1 MMGNHNGKEAYGTT
15 GSPLDFYH
23 TPPTSRSEA
32 ELIAMALPSAA
43 STDKVQTSSPVVST
57 TPSSPSPAADWKQQ
71 LSTPSEWAMISVES
85 VNSLDT
91 NLSDAAAGREKV
103 VNSSDVSIPLP
114 LPQGSPSEQS
124 WQERDSGME
133 PQAAA
138 ERAGGEMTLVLLSL
152 MEHYRASLGL
162 TPNTDIT
169 TGAVEMLRRLIT
181 EKDDLVEELDVLKET
196 LRTERLEWQQFQWDL
211 QTAVSVADRLRLESD
226 HALGLLQENHRALEE
241 QLAQTLSRQQETE
254 RALESLR
261 VEHKD
266 VCCKLNEVI
275 VQWQQEKAEHD
286 VLRNVCR
293 LKDEITNKQANEAA
307 GNKLQKE
314 AETEITDGGNYDGET
329 HEKTN
334 GLLENVELTGKGV
347 AEGYI
352 RSLAALEK
360 KKEEGRGQRDSRT
373 IVMLS
378 ERSWSLSG
386 LPLQSDSSSQDGTSK
401 NIRTTLPLCKK
412 EEPAKG
418 RRMDRTLQRQ
428 DSWSN
433 FYTGKQEE
441 DQTSDSVKPRDGF
454 SALLR
459 RHGGSRRNSLLRWC
473 QSRTQGYKNIEITN
487 FSTCWEDGLAF
498 CAVYHTYLPTHVS
511 YDSLSPADKEGN
523 LGLAFKTGE
532 SVGIPATLT
541 VVEML
546 KANGPDWQRVLAYVE
561 SIFRHFEM

>member
-1 MMGNHNGKEAYGTT
+1 MMGNHNGKDTYSPTGT

-23 TPPTSRSEA
+23 TPPTSPSEE
-32 ELIAMALPSAA
+32 ELAAMALPSAA
-43 STDKVQTSSPVVST
+43 ST
-57 TPSSPSPAADWKQQ
+57 
-71 LSTPSEWAMISVES
+71 EWAVISVES
-85 VNSLDT
+85 INSLGT
-91 NLSDAAAGREKV
+91 NSSDAATGQEKV
-103 VNSSDVSIPLP
+103 VSSLDVQTPIPLP
-114 LPQGSPSEQS
+114 QRSPSEQS

-133 PQAAA
+133 SQAAA
-138 ERAGGEMTLVLLSL
+138 ERTGEEMTLVLLSL
-152 MEHYRASLGL
+152 MEHYRASMGL

-169 TGAVEMLRRLIT
+169 AGAVEMLRRLIT
-181 EKDDLVEELDVLKET
+181 EKEDLVEELDILKET

-241 QLAQTLSRQQETE
+241 QLAQALSRQQETE
-254 RALESLR
+254 QALESLR
-261 VEHKD
+261 AEHKD
-266 VCCKLNEVI
+266 VCCKLNEVL
-275 VQWQQEKAEHD
+275 VQRQQEQSELD

-293 LKDEITNKQANEAA
+293 LKDELTNKEA
-307 GNKLQKE
+307 NKLQKKTE
-314 AETEITDGGNYDGET
+314 AEEEVKDGGDDGSETYDP
-329 HEKTN
+329 EKME
-334 GLLENVELTGKGV
+334 GSENTELTGKGV

-360 KKEEGRGQRDSRT
+360 KKEGRGQRDPRR

-386 LPLQSDSSSQDGTSK
+386 LPFHSDSSSQNKTSK
-401 NIRTTLPLCKK
+401 NMSTTLPLCKK
-412 EEPAKG
+412 EEATKG
-418 RRMDRTLQRQ
+418 RTGRILQRQ

-433 FYTGKQEE
+433 FYTGNQEE
-441 DQTSDSVKPRDGF
+441 DQTSDSVKPQDGF

-473 QSRTQGYKNIEITN
+473 QTRTKGYKNIEITN

-498 CAVYHTYLPTHVS
+498 CAIYHTFLPTHIP
-511 YDSLSPADKEGN
+511 YDSLRPSDKEGN
-523 LGLAFKTGE
+523 LDIAFKVGE

-541 VVEML
+541 VEEML
-546 KANGPDWQRVLAYVE
+546 KADGPDWQKVLAYVE

>member
-1 MMGNHNGKEAYGTT
+1 MMGNHNDKDSYSASDT

-23 TPPTSRSEA
+23 TPPTSPSEA
-32 ELIAMALPSAA
+32 ELAAMASPSAA
-43 STDKVQTSSPVVST
+43 STDKVQTSSPVASAPPST
-57 TPSSPSPAADWKQQ
+57 PSPAADWKQK
-71 LSTPSEWAMISVES
+71 LSAPSEWAVICVES
-85 VNSLDT
+85 INS
-91 NLSDAAAGREKV
+91 SDAAAGQET
-103 VNSSDVSIPLP
+103 DVPIALP
-114 LPQGSPSEQS
+114 LPRESPSEHS

-138 ERAGGEMTLVLLSL
+138 ERAGEEMTLVLLSL

-181 EKDDLVEELDVLKET
+181 EREDLVEKLDMLKET

-226 HALGLLQENHRALEE
+226 HSLGLLQENHRALEE
-241 QLAQTLSRQQETE
+241 QLALTLRRQQETE

-261 VEHKD
+261 AEHKD
-266 VCCKLNEVI
+266 VCSKLNEVI
-275 VQWQQEKAEHD
+275 VLRQQEQAELD
-286 VLRNVCR
+286 ALRNVCR
-293 LKDEITNKQANEAA
+293 MKDELMDEEVR
-307 GNKLQKE
+307 NKLQSK
-314 AETEITDGGNYDGET
+314 AETEIRDGGNGET
-329 HEKTN
+329 HDPFETK
-334 GLLENVELTGKGV
+334 GSENVELTGKGV
-347 AEGYI
+347 AEGCI
-352 RSLAALEK
+352 RTLEK
-360 KKEEGRGQRDSRT
+360 KKEVGRGPRDPRK

-386 LPLQSDSSSQDGTSK
+386 LPLQNSSNQNGTSK
-401 NIRTTLPLCKK
+401 NASATLPLCKK
-412 EEPAKG
+412 EEPTKG
-418 RRMDRTLQRQ
+418 KRTDRLLRRQ

-433 FYTGKQEE
+433 FHTGKQEE
-441 DQTSDSVKPRDGF
+441 DQASDSVKPQDGF

-498 CAVYHTYLPTHVS
+498 CAVYHTYLPTRIP
-511 YDSLSPADKEGN
+511 YDILTPADKEEN

-532 SVGIPATLT
+532 SVGISATLT
-541 VVEML
+541 VEEML
-546 KANGPDWQRVLAYVE
+546 KADGPDWQRVLAYVE

>member
-1 MMGNHNGKEAYGTT
+1 MMGNHNGKEVYGTT

-32 ELIAMALPSAA
+32 ELIAMALPSAV

-71 LSTPSEWAMISVES
+71 LATPSEWAMISVES

-91 NLSDAAAGREKV
+91 NSSDAAAGREKV
-103 VNSSDVSIPLP
+103 VNTSDVPIPLP
-114 LPQGSPSEQS
+114 LFQGSPSEQS

-138 ERAGGEMTLVLLSL
+138 ERAG
-152 MEHYRASLGL
+152 
-162 TPNTDIT
+162 
-169 TGAVEMLRRLIT
+169 EMLRRLIT

-226 HALGLLQENHRALEE
+226 NALGLLQENHRALKE

-293 LKDEITNKQANEAA
+293 LKDEITNKQANEEA

-329 HEKTN
+329 HDHEKTN

-360 KKEEGRGQRDSRT
+360 KKEEGRGQRDPRT

-412 EEPAKG
+412 EEPTKG

-441 DQTSDSVKPRDGF
+441 DQTSDSVK
-454 SALLR
+454 
-459 RHGGSRRNSLLRWC
+459 
-473 QSRTQGYKNIEITN
+473 
-487 FSTCWEDGLAF
+487 
-498 CAVYHTYLPTHVS
+498 
-511 YDSLSPADKEGN
+511 
-523 LGLAFKTGE
+523 
-532 SVGIPATLT
+532 
-541 VVEML
+541 
-546 KANGPDWQRVLAYVE
+546 
-561 SIFRHFEM
+561 